1 MKDKR
6 TSTRFNYYFT
16 VDLPQKKNRVVVQE
30 YIDRPF
36 LIRGLKFDLRIYVL
50 MTSISPLRLYLY
62 EDGLVRFATK
72 EYSYNVEDIDNKF
85 IHITNFS
92 VNKNNK
98 DFVYNENPGRSENT
112 ELVDIL
118 INVVEVNTRVTS
130 GM

>member
-1 MKDKR
+1 M
-6 TSTRFNYYFT
+6 
-16 VDLPQKKNRVVVQE
+16 VQE

-72 EYSYNVEDIDNKF
+72 EYSYNVQDIYNKF

-98 DFVYNENPGRSENT
+98 DFVYNENPGRSEVT